1 MVNNDIK
8 GYFTFFDQIRE
19 NSFEA
24 IALLKKSDIKNL
36 LLTGDNERVAK
47 KVSEEL
53 KMDGFIA
60 NVLPHEKLEKVKEL
74 QQKGEF
80 VAMTGDGV
88 NDAPALAQS
97 DVGIAVG
104 SGTDVAAET
113 ADIILVNSN
122 PMDIANLILFGKAT
136 YNKMIQN
143 LWWAAGYNIIAI
155 PLAAGV
161 LYKWNIM
168 LEPCSRRC
176 AYEFK
181 YYCCCYKCTTI
192 KTKLAMIE
200 KIISWSTHNRFFVW
214 IGIVMIVVGGVWSVM
229 TTPVDAIPDLS
240 ENQVIV
246 YTEWMGRNPQ
256 IMEDQI
262 TYPLVSN
269 LQGIPNVKSIR
280 AASMFGMSFIFVIF
294 DEDAEIYWAR
304 TRVLERLNFAQQALP
319 PGVTPSL
326 GPDGTGVGHV
336 FWYTLQGD
344 GYDLGELR
352 AVQDWYVKFALQNV
366 EGVSEVASFGGF
378 QKQYQVSINPHKLV
392 YFNVSAMDVSN
403 ALKANNRDVGGSI
416 YEMNRMGYMI
426 RGLGYIKD
434 IKDIEE
440 IAVGAYKSIPVRLK
454 DVADVQMSSDIRL
467 GIVDENGEGEV
478 VGGVVVARY
487 GENAKEVIDNVK
499 ERLSDV
505 EKGLPPGVKIKIAYD
520 RSNLIEAA
528 ITTLKEALIEEII
541 VVSLIVLLFLFH
553 VRSALVAIVTIPLSV
568 LIGFMLIKFFGI
580 SLNIMS
586 LGGIALAIGD
596 LVDAGIVMTENAYKK
611 LVNAVLKTDE

>member
-1 MVNNDIK
+1 
-8 GYFTFFDQIRE
+8 
-19 NSFEA
+19 
-24 IALLKKSDIKNL
+24 
-36 LLTGDNERVAK
+36 
-47 KVSEEL
+47 
-53 KMDGFIA
+53 
-60 NVLPHEKLEKVKEL
+60 
-74 QQKGEF
+74 
-80 VAMTGDGV
+80 
-88 NDAPALAQS
+88 
-97 DVGIAVG
+97 
-104 SGTDVAAET
+104 
-113 ADIILVNSN
+113 
-122 PMDIANLILFGKAT
+122 
-136 YNKMIQN
+136 
-143 LWWAAGYNIIAI
+143 
-155 PLAAGV
+155 
-161 LYKWNIM
+161 
-168 LEPCSRRC
+168 
-176 AYEFK
+176 
-181 YYCCCYKCTTI
+181 
-192 KTKLAMIE
+192 MIE

-214 IGIVMIVVGGVWSVM
+214 IGIAMIIAGGVWSIM
-229 TTPVDAIPDLS
+229 NTAVDAIPDLS

-269 LQGIPNVKSIR
+269 LQGIPNVKAIR

-294 DEDAEIYWAR
+294 NDDAEIYWAR

-319 PGVTPSL
+319 QGVTPSL

-392 YFNVSAMDVSN
+392 YYDVSAMQVAN

-426 RGLGYIKD
+426 RGLGYIKEL
-434 IKDIEE
+434 KDIEE
-440 IAVGAYKSIPVRLK
+440 ISVSANKSIPIKLK
-454 DVADVQMSSDIRL
+454 DVADVQMSNDIRL

-487 GENAKEVIDNVK
+487 GVNAKEVIDRVK

-505 EKGLPPGVKIKIAYD
+505 EKGLPPGTKIKIAYD

-528 ITTLKEALIEEII
+528 IATLKEALVEEII
-541 VVSLIVLLFLFH
+541 VVSLVVLFFLFH
-553 VRSALVAIVTIPLSV
+553 VRSAAVAIITIPLSV
-568 LIGFMLIKFFGI
+568 LIGFMLVKLFGI

-596 LVDAGIVMTENAYKK
+596 LVDAGIVMTENAYKG
-611 LVNAVLKTDE
+611 LVKAVVKTKE

>member
-1 MVNNDIK
+1 
-8 GYFTFFDQIRE
+8 
-19 NSFEA
+19 
-24 IALLKKSDIKNL
+24 
-36 LLTGDNERVAK
+36 
-47 KVSEEL
+47 
-53 KMDGFIA
+53 
-60 NVLPHEKLEKVKEL
+60 
-74 QQKGEF
+74 
-80 VAMTGDGV
+80 
-88 NDAPALAQS
+88 
-97 DVGIAVG
+97 
-104 SGTDVAAET
+104 
-113 ADIILVNSN
+113 
-122 PMDIANLILFGKAT
+122 
-136 YNKMIQN
+136 
-143 LWWAAGYNIIAI
+143 
-155 PLAAGV
+155 
-161 LYKWNIM
+161 
-168 LEPCSRRC
+168 
-176 AYEFK
+176 
-181 YYCCCYKCTTI
+181 
-192 KTKLAMIE
+192 MIE

-214 IGIVMIVVGGVWSVM
+214 IGIVLIIVGGVWSVM

-269 LQGIPNVKSIR
+269 LQGIPNVKAIR
-280 AASMFGMSFIFVIF
+280 GASMFGMSFIFVIF
-294 DEDAEIYWAR
+294 NDDAEIYWAR
-304 TRVLERLNFAQQALP
+304 TRVLERLNFAQKALP
-319 PGVTPSL
+319 LGVTPTL

-336 FWYTLQGD
+336 FWYSLQGD

-392 YFNVSAMDVSN
+392 YYGISAMDVAN
-403 ALKANNRDVGGSI
+403 ALKQNNRDVGGSI
-416 YEMNRMGYMI
+416 YEMNRMGYML

-434 IKDIEE
+434 LKDIEE
-440 IAVGAYKSIPVRLK
+440 ISVGAYKSIPIKLK

-487 GENAKEVIDNVK
+487 GENAKEVIDRVK

-520 RSNLIEAA
+520 RSDLIEAA
-528 ITTLKEALIEEII
+528 IDTLKEALWEEIA
-541 VVSLIVLLFLFH
+541 VVSLVVLLFLFH
-553 VRSALVAIVTIPLSV
+553 VRSAVVAIVTIPLSV
-568 LIGFMLIKFFGI
+568 LIGFMLVKLFGI

-596 LVDAGIVMTENAYKK
+596 LVDAGIVMTENAYKG
-611 LVNAVLKTDE
+611 LVKAVLKTDE

>member
-1 MVNNDIK
+1 
-8 GYFTFFDQIRE
+8 
-19 NSFEA
+19 
-24 IALLKKSDIKNL
+24 
-36 LLTGDNERVAK
+36 
-47 KVSEEL
+47 
-53 KMDGFIA
+53 
-60 NVLPHEKLEKVKEL
+60 
-74 QQKGEF
+74 
-80 VAMTGDGV
+80 
-88 NDAPALAQS
+88 
-97 DVGIAVG
+97 
-104 SGTDVAAET
+104 
-113 ADIILVNSN
+113 
-122 PMDIANLILFGKAT
+122 
-136 YNKMIQN
+136 
-143 LWWAAGYNIIAI
+143 
-155 PLAAGV
+155 
-161 LYKWNIM
+161 
-168 LEPCSRRC
+168 
-176 AYEFK
+176 
-181 YYCCCYKCTTI
+181 
-192 KTKLAMIE
+192 MIE

-214 IGIVMIVVGGVWSVM
+214 IGILLIVVGGVWSVM

-269 LQGIPNVKSIR
+269 LQGIPNVKAIR

-294 DEDAEIYWAR
+294 NDDAEIYWAR

-319 PGVTPSL
+319 QGVTPSL

-392 YFNVSAMDVSN
+392 YYNVSAMDVAN
-403 ALKANNRDVGGSI
+403 ALRANNRDVGGSI

-440 IAVGAYKSIPVRLK
+440 ISVGAYQSIPVKLK

-487 GENAKEVIDNVK
+487 GENAKEVIDRVK
-499 ERLSDV
+499 ERLGDI

-528 ITTLKEALIEEII
+528 VATLKEALIEEII
-541 VVSLIVLLFLFH
+541 VVALIVLLFLFH
-553 VRSALVAIVTIPLSV
+553 VRSATVAIVTIPLSV
-568 LIGFMLIKFFGI
+568 LIGFMLVKLFGI

-596 LVDAGIVMTENAYKK
+596 LVDAGIVMTENAYKG
-611 LVNAVLKTDE
+611 LVKAVLKTNE